1 MNQSTGQTDASGL
14 TDAPPDES
22 QRSEAESTTDFA
34 RRNPLEI
41 GGQLRSLVNSG
52 DFLTVV
58 YAGGQFVTQLL
69 DVNVR
74 GRTFTFDWGA
84 SEAQNQ
90 ALLAAPRS
98 HFHGQPDGVRV
109 EFATNSPRET
119 RYEGLPAFEADFP
132 ELLFY
137 IQRREYFRVDAPTAR
152 GAYTCS
158 GRLPKGE
165 PFRLD
170 VQDLSLGGV
179 GLRTTD
185 ERIAELPIGTLL
197 RNCELSFGK
206 IGRISLDLELMSQ
219 RSVALPHGTPRFH
232 MGFRF
237 LALPGN
243 LESQLQRLITQLEL
257 EQRSTER

>member
-1 MNQSTGQTDASGL
+1 MNQSTGQTDASGPA
-14 TDAPPDES
+14 DAAPDES
-22 QRSEAESTTDFA
+22 KNGDARSTTDFA
-34 RRNPLEI
+34 RRSPFEI
-41 GGQLRSLVNSG
+41 GGQLRSLVSSG

-74 GRTFTFDWGA
+74 GRTFIFDWGA

-90 ALLAAPRS
+90 ALLGAPRS

-137 IQRREYFRVDAPTAR
+137 VQRREYFRVDAPMR
-152 GAYTCS
+152 GSYTCTV
-158 GRLPKGE
+158 RLPKGDT
-165 PFRLD
+165 FRLE

-179 GLRTTD
+179 GVHTAD
-185 ERIAELPIGTLL
+185 ERIASLPMGTLL
-197 RNCELSFGK
+197 KNCELSLGT
-206 IGRISLDLELMSQ
+206 IGRLSLDLELMSQ
-219 RSVALPHGTPRFH
+219 RSIALPHGTPRYH

-237 LALPGN
+237 LTLPGSA
-243 LESQLQRLITQLEL
+243 ESQLQRLITQLEL
-257 EQRSTER
+257 EQRAPER